1 MSTSGL
7 HRRARQRGFTL
18 IEIMV
23 VVIIIGIL
31 ISLVGANIFPAL
43 EEAETTAT
51 QADMRA
57 VETAL
62 SLYRMKNARFP
73 STEEGLEVL
82 VSPPGGE
89 SKYMDRIPQD
99 SWGNEFQYR
108 SPGQHGDYDLWS
120 LGCDNQDG
128 GEGPDSD
135 ITSWDQ
141 G

>member
-1 MSTSGL
+1 M
-7 HRRARQRGFTL
+7 
-18 IEIMV
+18 
-23 VVIIIGIL
+23 
-31 ISLVGANIFPAL
+31 
-43 EEAETTAT
+43 
-51 QADMRA
+51 
-57 VETAL
+57 
-62 SLYRMKNARFP
+62 
-73 STEEGLEVL
+73 L

-120 LGCDNQDG
+120 LGRDNQDG